1 MENAMS
7 AAVRFLVKGLAAI
20 ALICMYAVGMGTTA
34 PAAAH
39 GWHCGWIRGHRH
51 LGACGY
57 YEPGI
62 NIWLGHRHR
71 HRHRHRRG
79 RRR

>member
-7 AAVRFLVKGLAAI
+7 AAVRFLVKGLAAFV
-20 ALICMYAVGMGTTA
+20 LVCMYAVGMGTAT

-62 NIWLGHRHR
+62 NIWLGD
-71 HRHRHRRG
+71 RG
-79 RRR
+79 RRRGHRGRRRR